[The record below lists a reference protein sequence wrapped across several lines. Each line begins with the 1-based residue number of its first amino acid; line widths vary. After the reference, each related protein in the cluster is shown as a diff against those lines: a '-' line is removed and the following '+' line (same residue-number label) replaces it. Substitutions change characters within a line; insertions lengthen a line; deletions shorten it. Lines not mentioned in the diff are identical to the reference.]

1 MSVPFRT
8 ASMPVPNEGPGAFEA
23 SRAAAVVRQLLG
35 NAYREPVCGIVLGS
49 GLGGLSAHLSDAIH
63 IPFAD
68 VPGFPPTSVSGHAG
82 LLISGTLDG
91 TPVLMLSGRLH
102 MYEGHAPAVAGY
114 PVRVLHALGARV
126 YVASNAAGGVNR
138 NFVPGDLMLLADHIN
153 MMYRNPLHGP
163 PQKGDERFP
172 DMSSPY
178 DPELRALMRASAQE
192 HGVELKDG
200 VYMALLGPTYETP
213 AEVRMLEKFG
223 ADAVGMSTVP
233 EVIVA
238 RALGM
243 RSVAVSLITNK
254 AAGLSAESL
263 GHEEVLQV
271 GRQAAGRFERLVRG
285 FVRGLAGGRGT
296 AV

>member
-1 MSVPFRT
+1 MSAPFRT
-8 ASMPVPNEGPGAFEA
+8 ASMPVPNEGPGAYEA
-23 SRAAAVVRQLLG
+23 SRAAAVVRELLG
-35 NAYREPVCGIVLGS
+35 DAYREPACAIVLGS
-49 GLGGLSAHLSDAIH
+49 GLGGLSAQVTDAIH

-68 VPGFPPTSVSGHAG
+68 VPGFPTTSVSGHAG
-82 LLISGTLDG
+82 QLISGTLDG
-91 TPVLMLSGRLH
+91 VPVLMLSGRLH
-102 MYEGHAPAVAGY
+102 MYEGHPPAVAGY

-178 DPELRALMRASAQE
+178 DAELRALMRAAAREQ
-192 HGVELKDG
+192 GVELKDG
-200 VYMALLGPTYETP
+200 VYMGLLGPTYETP

-243 RSVAVSLITNK
+243 RCVAVSLITNK
-254 AAGLSAESL
+254 AAGLSAELL

-271 GRQAAGRFERLVRG
+271 GREAAGRFERLVRG
-285 FVRGLAGGRGT
+285 FVGGLGKT
-296 AV
+296 V

>member
-1 MSVPFRT
+1 MNAPFRT
-8 ASMPVPNEGPGAFEA
+8 ASMPVPDEGPGAYEA
-23 SRAAAVVRQLLG
+23 SRAADVVRRILG
-35 NAYREPVCGIVLGS
+35 DAYREPVCGIVLGS
-49 GLGGLSAHLSDAIH
+49 GLGGLAAHVSDAVH

-68 VPGFPPTSVSGHAG
+68 VPGFPSASVSGHAG
-82 LLISGTLDG
+82 QLISGTLDG
-91 TPVLMLSGRLH
+91 APVLMLSGRLH
-102 MYEGHAPAVAGY
+102 MYEGHPPAVAGY

-138 NFVPGDLMLLADHIN
+138 NFEPGDLMLLADHIN

-163 PQKGDERFP
+163 QQHGDERFP

-178 DPELRALMRASAQE
+178 DAELRALMRASAQE

-200 VYMALLGPTYETP
+200 VYVGLLGPTYETP
-213 AEVRMLEKFG
+213 AEVRMLEKLG

-254 AAGLSAESL
+254 AAGLSAGSL
-263 GHEEVLQV
+263 GHAEVLEV
-271 GRQAAGRFERLVRG
+271 GREAGGRFERLVRG
-285 FVRGLAGGRGT
+285 FVRGLGGE
-296 AV
+296 